1 MLILYPNSLAGN
13 MSLSVQQWM
22 QRGVM
27 VMSLMLLMML
37 LLVFSITAVNHLR
50 EDYERELHTQ
60 AAMTHDKLAGA
71 MTSRSELKSSIQAL
85 ATNVHLQ
92 RLCILDTKNNL
103 VTEWTRKADR
113 DPDTNCIEDI
123 NVQDGTWF
131 YAVAK
136 FPLITRGAKV
146 GEVWMMANFPSI
158 FVHFWESIAS
168 MFGAVLV
175 FMLIG
180 FIFVQRMQVILL
192 RPVRQIANTA
202 QRVSLYKDFSLRVS
216 PGPLTTVPREIEAL
230 IESFNSMLK
239 EIEDRDGKLLRKTVE
254 LEKARQSAEAANVA
268 KSQFLAN
275 ISHELRT
282 PLNAIIGFSTML
294 KDEQFGAL
302 GDDKY
307 REYSRDIHDSGKHL
321 LEIINDILDLSKAEA
336 GKLSIRYEHFPIEKA
351 IDKAINII
359 AQRAREGQV
368 TIYTDIAEKLPRV
381 VADRV
386 RIVQILLNLLSN
398 AVKFT
403 NPGGNVIVRVRA
415 EEGTNMSHYFL
426 IDVIDNGIGMDA
438 DELQRAFQT
447 FGQADGGLN
456 RKYEGT
462 GLGLPLTRKLVELHN
477 GKLTMESEKGKGTTV
492 HVRIISDPALLD

>member
-1 MLILYPNSLAGN
+1 

-27 VMSLMLLMML
+27 VMCLMLLMML
-37 LLVFSITAVNHLR
+37 LLVFSITAMNHLR
-50 EDYERELHTQ
+50 EDYAREMTTQVTMLHDRLAQSVTSGTPDK
-60 AAMTHDKLAGA
+60 AALKL
-71 MTSRSELKSSIQAL
+71 L
-85 ATNVHLQ
+85 ATNSHLQ
-92 RLCILDTKNNL
+92 RTCVFNKKHKL
-103 VTEWTRKADR
+103 VSEWARRDSSEACKAA
-113 DPDTNCIEDI
+113 I
-123 NVQDGTWF
+123 NAREGTWF
-131 YAVAK
+131 AAVVK
-136 FPLITRGAKV
+136 YPLTSTRDAAETI
-146 GEVWMMANFPSI
+146 GEVWMMGNFPSI
-158 FVHFWESIAS
+158 FVHFWKSIIS
-168 MFGAVLV
+168 ILGAIFL

-180 FIFVQRMQVILL
+180 FIFIQRMQVILL

-216 PGPLTTVPREIEAL
+216 PGPLTVVPREIEAL
-230 IESFNSMLK
+230 IDSFNSMLK
-239 EIEDRDGKLLRKTVE
+239 EIEDRDSKLLRKNVE
-254 LEKARQSAEAANVA
+254 LEKARQQAEAANVA

-294 KDEQFGAL
+294 KDQQYGTL

-307 REYSRDIHDSGKHL
+307 LEYARDIHESGAHL
-321 LEIINDILDLSKAEA
+321 LTIINDILDLSKAEA
-336 GKLSIRYEHFPIEKA
+336 GKLNINYEHFPIEKA
-351 IDKAINII
+351 VDKAINII
-359 AQRAREGQV
+359 AQRAKQGQV
-368 TIYTDIAEKLPRV
+368 TIYTDITEKLPKL

-403 NPGGNVIVRVRA
+403 REGGHVIVRVRTEA
-415 EEGTNMSHYFL
+415 GANHTHYFL
-426 IDVIDNGIGMDA
+426 IDVIDNGIGMTP
-438 DELQRAFQT
+438 DELQKAFQT

-462 GLGLPLTRKLVELHN
+462 GLGLPLTRKLVELHS
-477 GKLTMESEKGKGTTV
+477 GKLTIESEKGKGTTV

>member
-1 MLILYPNSLAGN
+1 
-13 MSLSVQQWM
+13 
-22 QRGVM
+22 
-27 VMSLMLLMML
+27 
-37 LLVFSITAVNHLR
+37 
-50 EDYERELHTQ
+50 
-60 AAMTHDKLAGA
+60 
-71 MTSRSELKSSIQAL
+71 
-85 ATNVHLQ
+85 
-92 RLCILDTKNNL
+92 
-103 VTEWTRKADR
+103 
-113 DPDTNCIEDI
+113 
-123 NVQDGTWF
+123 
-131 YAVAK
+131 
-136 FPLITRGAKV
+136 
-146 GEVWMMANFPSI
+146 
-158 FVHFWESIAS
+158 
-168 MFGAVLV
+168 
-175 FMLIG
+175 
-180 FIFVQRMQVILL
+180 
-192 RPVRQIANTA
+192 
-202 QRVSLYKDFSLRVS
+202 
-216 PGPLTTVPREIEAL
+216 
-230 IESFNSMLK
+230 LK

>member
-1 MLILYPNSLAGN
+1 

-50 EDYERELHTQ
+50 EDYEREMTTQ
-60 AAMTHDKLAGA
+60 VSMIHDKFAQA
-71 MTSRSELKSSIQAL
+71 VEAEAPLKPLIRNL
-85 ATNVHLQ
+85 ATNQRLQ
-92 RLCILDTKNNL
+92 RLCVLNAKSKIIS
-103 VTEWTRKADR
+103 EWSRKKDR
-113 DPDTNCIEDI
+113 DKDTSCTDDI
-123 NVQDGTWF
+123 KAQEGNWF
-131 YAVAK
+131 HAIVK
-136 FPLITRGAKV
+136 QPLIAGGELPKKV
-146 GEVWMMANFPSI
+146 GEIWMMGNFPSI
-158 FVHFWESIAS
+158 FTHFWTSIIS
-168 MFGAVLV
+168 MLGAVFV
-175 FMLIG
+175 FMFIG
-180 FIFVQRMQVILL
+180 FIFVRRMQVILL

-216 PGPLTTVPREIEAL
+216 PGPLTVVPREIEAL

-294 KDEQFGAL
+294 KDHQYGS
-302 GDDKY
+302 DKY
-307 REYSRDIHDSGKHL
+307 LEYATDIHESGKHL
-321 LEIINDILDLSKAEA
+321 LNIINDILDLSKAEA
-336 GKLSIRYEHFPIEKA
+336 GKLSIKYEHFPIEKA

-359 AQRAREGQV
+359 SQRAKEGKV
-368 TIYTDIAEKLPRV
+368 TVYTDIAAKQPKII
-381 VADRV
+381 ADKV
-386 RIVQILLNLLSN
+386 RLVQILLNLLSN

-403 NPGGNVIVRVRA
+403 NPGGDVVVRVRT
-415 EEGTNMSHYFL
+415 EPGNNQITYFL
-426 IDVIDNGIGMDA
+426 IDVIDNGIGMTP
-438 DELQRAFQT
+438 DELQKAFQT

-456 RKYEGT
+456 RRYEGT

-477 GKLTMESEKGKGTTV
+477 GKLTIESEKGKGTTV